1 MEQEPMEFSCPVN
14 MNSPHNPDAFL
25 SDIDTIPETD
35 DDDVTRQD
43 NEGGSDFIFQQVES
57 LDNLFVEH
65 GRDKPPKFINERY
78 LLGSQ
83 LGQGSYGKV
92 KQVLD
97 TFTLQK
103 LAVKIMN
110 KQKLKKIPNGEQ
122 NALKY
127 AAMLRFFYQGLAIV
141 LKKYYDGKRLFA
153 HHLKHKSK
161 LFLINFEGLL
171 FE

>member
-1 MEQEPMEFSCPVN
+1 MMEQEPMEFSCPVN

-127 AAMLRFFYQGLAIV
+127 VAVLRFLSGISHSFQKSITMAIV
-141 LKKYYDGKRLFA
+141 
-153 HHLKHKSK
+153 
-161 LFLINFEGLL
+161 FLLIT
-171 FE
+171 